1 MPMMKVLNDA
11 ARVWKYALGSFS
23 DDRTKEYDNY
33 VVVVRSVIFVSYLI
47 TNCFII
53 SGVIR
58 HWNANEKTI
67 DCDRTSRV
75 RESPV
80 RTTVL
85 STPQRQ
91 RVGEST

>member
-1 MPMMKVLNDA
+1 MPMMKVLDHA

-33 VVVVRSVIFVSYLI
+33 VVVVRTVIFVSYLI

-58 HWNANEKTI
+58 HWNNVPTKRLPIQHQSIQKEY
-67 DCDRTSRV
+67 
-75 RESPV
+75 
-80 RTTVL
+80 L
-85 STPQRQ
+85 
-91 RVGEST
+91 G